1 MSKAIRIAAAAF
13 CLVAALSLPVLA
25 RATQSEQRPLRIADL
40 FELESVG
47 RYYGGPYS
55 FAPDGQS
62 LAFTRVRASKTLRDH
77 KLEFLWGNAGAD
89 VWLQAAPGQAPVN
102 LTHGERDGA
111 GWWGPQWSPDGQWLT
126 VLSTKTGD
134 NVTLWTWERATGQL
148 RQLTTRGV
156 DLSEVHV
163 RPVLWVDERHVLCPV
178 LPVGEQPQGM
188 RLEIQTPAIASAAW
202 PKVRKGTEVTASV
215 LNSGVVPDL
224 SQRPQGELLLIDVTD
239 GSSRVVAAG
248 STQGWRLSPTGKHV
262 AFLRQV
268 GVYTPKADQALPFG
282 ASGTFT
288 VEVRRID
295 GAAVKAVGALPTD
308 VLEDSLRWS
317 SDATELAFLSF
328 AGSHDAAPELYR
340 LTVDT
345 GRLSK
350 LPLRK
355 LDAAPA
361 VRLSPQLEWTSAGDL
376 IVLAAQRQGD
386 VRPAV
391 DSRRDWWMIPRAG
404 GAPRNL
410 SGQMKQVPKRL
421 WPQQGRSAFF
431 GLAAGEIWRVLPAK
445 ASVQNLTAQVETPVT
460 EIAWPIVTNNGI
472 EQWPQPD
479 ATYTQAAFSVRG
491 AATSEYFRLDLASG
505 RIVSLRKP
513 AANAALVAFEPRSGV
528 AVYSAADRDGAFI
541 WRQAPSGTGPSS
553 DGVDELM
560 AANTFLRNVVEG
572 EFKSIEYV
580 SLNGE
585 PLKAWLIL
593 PVGYQPGKRYPL
605 LTWVYA
611 GSVAGPVPP
620 SYQSIGQ
627 LSSLS
632 MQIPAANGYVVLMP
646 SMPLKREGLTD
657 DPMLELPNGV
667 LPAVDKVVELGFAD
681 PQRLFLMGQSFG
693 GFSTYGLVTQ
703 TQRFKAAVSLAG
715 LSNLISLYGQF
726 DARLRY
732 TEYPQEMLFQA
743 ALMESAQVR
752 MGGPPWKD
760 LGRYIRNSPVFFVDR
775 VQTPL
780 MIIQGDM
787 DYVALQQGEEFF
799 MSLYR
804 QGKRAQFV
812 RYWGEGHVL
821 SSPAN
826 IKDMWRRVF
835 AWFDEFSPH
844 TAGNVSQA
852 GSG

>member
-1 MSKAIRIAAAAF
+1 MSKAIRIAAVTF
-13 CLVAALSLPVLA
+13 CLAAALTVPILT
-25 RATQSEQRPLRIADL
+25 RAAASEQRPLQIQDL

-102 LTHGERDGA
+102 LTHGESDGA
-111 GWWGPQWSPDGQWLT
+111 GWWAPQWSPDGRWLT
-126 VLSTKTGD
+126 MLSTKTGD
-134 NVTLWTWERATGQL
+134 NVTLWGWERATGQL

-163 RPVLWVDERHVLCPV
+163 RPALWVDERHVLCPV

-202 PKVRKGTEVTASV
+202 PKVRKGAEVTASV

-239 GSSRVVAAG
+239 GSSRVVAAS

-282 ASGTFT
+282 TSGTFT
-288 VEVRRID
+288 VEVHRLD
-295 GAAVKAVGALPTD
+295 GSAVDTEAALPAD
-308 VLEDSLRWS
+308 VLTDSLRWS
-317 SDATELAFLSF
+317 PDGTQLAFLSF
-328 AGSHDAAPELYR
+328 DGSHDAAPELYR
-340 LTVDT
+340 LEVSN

-350 LPLRK
+350 VPLRD
-355 LDAAPA
+355 LDASPA

-376 IVLAAQRQGD
+376 MVLAAQRQGD
-386 VRPAV
+386 VKPAV
-391 DSRRDWWMIPRAG
+391 DSRRDWWLIPRAG

-410 SGQMKQVPKRL
+410 SAQMKAVPERL
-421 WPQQGRSAFF
+421 WPQEGRAAFF
-431 GLAAGEIWRVLPAK
+431 GLAAGEIWRLSAK
-445 ASVQNLTAQVETPVT
+445 APPQNLTAQVQAPVA
-460 EIAWPIVTNNGI
+460 EIAWPVITNWGTD
-472 EQWPQPD
+472 EWPQPG
-479 ATYTQAAFSVRG
+479 ATYSQAVFAVRN
-491 AATSEYFRLDLASG
+491 AALREYFRLDLASG
-505 RIVSLRKP
+505 RTASLRKP
-513 AANAALVAFEPRSGV
+513 AANAALVAFEPRSG
-528 AVYSAADRDGAFI
+528 AAIYSAADRDGAFI
-541 WRQAPSGTGPSS
+541 WRQASSGTDASG

-560 AANTFLRNVVEG
+560 AANTFLRSVAEG
-572 EFKSIEYV
+572 EFKPIEYV

-627 LSSLS
+627 LGSLS

-646 SMPLKREGLTD
+646 SMPLKREGKTD

-667 LPAVDKVVELGFAD
+667 LPAVDKVVELGIAD

-726 DARLRY
+726 DARVRY
-732 TEYPQEMLFQA
+732 TDHPQEHLFQA

-752 MGGPPWKD
+752 MGGPPWRD

-826 IKDMWRRVF
+826 IKDMWQRVF
-835 AWFDEFSPH
+835 AWFDEFSPPE
-844 TAGNVSQA
+844 G
-852 GSG
+852 